1 MAGGFVLCEYDS
13 VKQQFPEFQ
22 AVMDAL
28 KADLISRASADWN
41 ISAEKFTLKE
51 GYLTT
56 ILPALF
62 RDMGNTRLTTW
73 DQWFTATGSQ
83 IILSGVVGGNIP
95 EDFKVG
101 LAGLAFLDKAI
112 RISEFKMQISDSKL
126 PRINVEEAAGY
137 NKPAFILEEGYIL
150 DEEKAFEL
158 TAYVLSQGPQ
168 RIKLIGLQANKVK
181 DKLITTNTGA
191 AVV

>member
-28 KADLISRASADWN
+28 KADLISRASAAWN

-73 DQWFTATGSQ
+73 DQWFTDTGSQ
-83 IILSGVVGGNIP
+83 TIISGVVGGNIP
-95 EDFKVG
+95 KGFKVG
-101 LAGLAFLDKAI
+101 IAGLAFLDKAI
-112 RISEFKMQISDSKL
+112 RISEFKLQISDSKL
-126 PRINVEEAAGY
+126 LRINIEDAIGY
-137 NKPAFILEEGYIL
+137 NKPAFILEEGYLL

-158 TAYVLSQGPQ
+158 IAYVLSQGPQ

-181 DKLITTNTGA
+181 DKLITTETGA